1 MDKEIVRPAPVAP
14 IVKRRAL
21 PRRAR
26 IDTARR
32 ARLARHARPPLRPLR
47 PLDEKKGRDEARPK
61 SREETPWGARLTP
74 PRPPY

>member
-1 MDKEIVRPAPVAP
+1 MDKEIVRPAPVPP

-32 ARLARHARPPLRPLR
+32 ARGSRAMRDRRS
-47 PLDEKKGRDEARPK
+47 GR
-61 SREETPWGARLTP
+61 
-74 PRPPY
+74 